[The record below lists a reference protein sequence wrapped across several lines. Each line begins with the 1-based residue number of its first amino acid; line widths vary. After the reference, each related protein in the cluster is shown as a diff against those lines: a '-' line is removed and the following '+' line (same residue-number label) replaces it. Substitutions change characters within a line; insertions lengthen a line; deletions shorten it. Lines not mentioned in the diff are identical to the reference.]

1 MFTTLRSKINAG
13 FFAIIALNV
22 VFGLRSVFR
31 FAHIGEYTDRML
43 TPNYEAAAT
52 AIELMQLVDDQQRL
66 LQSVP
71 TTWPQTKAQKNWQD
85 EFRNRNAQLIA
96 IVYESRIDTLLAY
109 AEALLRIRSATQEYN
124 RATQRLLS
132 GQDSIFSIASMDV
145 VFRAVG
151 QLRRESRSMLT
162 IARKQVAESRG
173 KVQEETQK
181 TLYAIIVSVMIS
193 VVVAILAGIFYS
205 RWATRPI
212 QRLNQAVKNL
222 SGGKLGERVLITT
235 DDEFGDLTFEFNRM
249 IERLRKYEEL
259 NYDQLLIEKQKVE
272 AVVSSI
278 GVPVVVV
285 NAEAEI
291 LLLNNAAVDLFRV
304 ENPAQKVGA
313 LLEQIIPDQQLQ
325 QYIRGKLLNPELSNP
340 AMETAGELPVY
351 IRQVEGAEHYYAV
364 QVLPLVATLS
374 VQGVVV
380 LFSDITHFKE
390 LDRIK
395 SDFLARVSHELR
407 TPLSSILMTADIL
420 QEKITGELNEQQLDL
435 VKGVKEDCVRLT
447 KLVSDLLEI
456 SRLEKRNTPK
466 QSTWVNL
473 PKILAM
479 IQQQH
484 RVQLQ
489 EKGVALKTSTEQA
502 NPEVWINQD
511 DLLLMLNNLVSNAIR
526 HTPSGG
532 EVSITAYSRNSDVII
547 EVSDTGSGI
556 PRDSMDKIFL
566 KFYQVESSGQNNPGS
581 VGLGLAIVREI
592 ISIYHGSVLAVSEL
606 GKGSTFTLRIPQ
618 QFGSG
623 QQYHNNIGPSNERAS
638 G

>member
-22 VFGLRSVFR
+22 VFGVWSVFR

-96 IVYESRIDTLLAY
+96 IVYESRIDTLLGY

-193 VVVAILAGIFYS
+193 VVAAILAGIFYS

-249 IERLRKYEEL
+249 IERLRK
-259 NYDQLLIEKQKVE
+259 
-272 AVVSSI
+272 
-278 GVPVVVV
+278 
-285 NAEAEI
+285 
-291 LLLNNAAVDLFRV
+291 
-304 ENPAQKVGA
+304 
-313 LLEQIIPDQQLQ
+313 
-325 QYIRGKLLNPELSNP
+325 
-340 AMETAGELPVY
+340 
-351 IRQVEGAEHYYAV
+351 
-364 QVLPLVATLS
+364 
-374 VQGVVV
+374 
-380 LFSDITHFKE
+380 
-390 LDRIK
+390 
-395 SDFLARVSHELR
+395 
-407 TPLSSILMTADIL
+407 
-420 QEKITGELNEQQLDL
+420 
-435 VKGVKEDCVRLT
+435 
-447 KLVSDLLEI
+447 
-456 SRLEKRNTPK
+456 
-466 QSTWVNL
+466 
-473 PKILAM
+473 
-479 IQQQH
+479 
-484 RVQLQ
+484 
-489 EKGVALKTSTEQA
+489 
-502 NPEVWINQD
+502 
-511 DLLLMLNNLVSNAIR
+511 
-526 HTPSGG
+526 
-532 EVSITAYSRNSDVII
+532 
-547 EVSDTGSGI
+547 
-556 PRDSMDKIFL
+556 
-566 KFYQVESSGQNNPGS
+566 
-581 VGLGLAIVREI
+581 
-592 ISIYHGSVLAVSEL
+592 
-606 GKGSTFTLRIPQ
+606 
-618 QFGSG
+618 
-623 QQYHNNIGPSNERAS
+623 
-638 G
+638 

>member
-22 VFGLRSVFR
+22 VFGVWSVFR

-96 IVYESRIDTLLAY
+96 IVYESRIDTLLGY

-193 VVVAILAGIFYS
+193 VVAAILAGIFYS

-325 QYIRGKLLNPELSNP
+325 QYIRGKLLIPELSNP

-420 QEKITGELNEQQLDL
+420 QEEITGDLNEQQLDL

-489 EKGVALKTSTEQA
+489 EKGVVLKISTEQA

>member
-22 VFGLRSVFR
+22 VFGLWSVFR

>member
-22 VFGLRSVFR
+22 VFGVWSVFR

-96 IVYESRIDTLLAY
+96 IVYESRIDTLLGY

-193 VVVAILAGIFYS
+193 VVAAILAGIFYS

-291 LLLNNAAVDLFRV
+291 LLLNNAAIDLFRV

-313 LLEQIIPDQQLQ
+313 SLEQIIPDQQLQ

-374 VQGVVV
+374 VQGVVA

-420 QEKITGELNEQQLDL
+420 QEKITGDLNEQQLDL

-456 SRLEKRNTPK
+456 SRLEKRNGPK
-466 QSTWVNL
+466 QCTWVNL
-473 PKILAM
+473 PNILATV
-479 IQQQH
+479 QQQH

-489 EKGVALKTSTEQA
+489 EKGVVLKTSTEQA
-502 NPEVWINQD
+502 NSKVWINQD

-532 EVSITAYSRNSDVII
+532 EVSINAYSRNSDVII

-592 ISIYHGSVLAVSEL
+592 VSIYHGSVLAVSDL

-618 QFGSG
+618 QL
-623 QQYHNNIGPSNERAS
+623 EAA
-638 G
+638 